1 MVSIVTA
8 VLNRAGT
15 LQRTSDSIV
24 RQTCPLVEHIVV
36 DGGST
41 DQTLRLLEEAER
53 PALRWV
59 SEKDRGISDAFNK
72 GVASSRGSVVAI
84 LGADDWYDA
93 EAVEAIEA
101 CA

>member
-59 SEKDRGISDAFNK
+59 SEKDRGISDDK